1 MRKRLISIL
10 TTITMLS
17 ALIPMVIPSST
28 ASAQGVATNMKL
40 GDYVQMGSYYNEP
53 ILWRVVG
60 FQKVDK
66 NGNVT
71 PNDFSTTHK
80 SGYLPLLMTDKII
93 TMKSFSPKPTNRV
106 NSYARSN
113 GTERDN

>member
-66 NGNVT
+66 NGNVIAWNNGKRQSAT
-71 PNDFSTTHK
+71 SA
-80 SGYLPLLMTDKII
+80 II
-93 TMKSFSPKPTNRV
+93 
-106 NSYARSN
+106 
-113 GTERDN
+113 GTLEWYVS